1 MDCATQSTD
10 KIAYI
15 NSLKGRIT
23 LVFGAALSLVV
34 VFIIMSNVYGQ
45 RNLANALDR
54 TAWSG
59 HAILLSKLVS
69 TQHDI
74 IQDRLSRLLTQNV
87 VDAFSEQ
94 DSAAVAKY
102 ALPPFNRIST
112 TINLQRLSF
121 YTADGAHFLDVHESL
136 SAKNTAPRQI
146 VTDALAQR
154 KILRAIDF
162 LDDAWTISVVW
173 PVYRGGAL
181 IGVVEAAGGFGS
193 LLEDFSGT
201 VGGVAG
207 LVSDGQLRLVANEIQ
222 RPILNALIARSNDTN
237 RVQATIDGQSFHA
250 SIIPV
255 PVYSGEVLARV
266 FVGENLTQF
275 VESMYAN
282 SVRNATITVSGIV
295 LCLIVALAVI
305 SRSMS
310 RLSEMIHAVR
320 LFADGDLSISVPP
333 QGRDEVGLLGD
344 ALATMIRKV
353 GDTQR
358 ALIASESDAQEAVRA
373 KSAFLANMTHELRT
387 PLNAIIGFG
396 ELLFDE
402 FKNKNDSDSIEDLSK
417 ILNASRALL
426 KIIDEILEISKIEA
440 GTVTIHCEPFD
451 VRRLVDDVVVAVK
464 IEASENKNE
473 VVVEAN
479 DNNGWVFADPEKT
492 ARIMSK
498 IIGNATK
505 FTRDGTVTIS
515 ITRSDALGGWVEV
528 AVRDTGVGIENAAI
542 GRLFQPFSQADDT
555 YTRKYGGAGLGLAT
569 AKGLVR
575 LMGGDILFE
584 SVVGQG
590 STFRVRIPSA
600 ENIAA

>member
-1 MDCATQSTD
+1 MDCATQEID
-10 KIAYI
+10 KIAYF
-15 NSLKGRIT
+15 NSLKGRVT
-23 LVFGAALSLVV
+23 LVFGAALTLVV
-34 VFIIMSNVYGQ
+34 IVMMLSSFYGQ
-45 RNLANALDR
+45 RNLADALDR
-54 TAWSG
+54 SAWSS
-59 HAILLSKLVS
+59 HAILFSKLVS
-69 TQHDI
+69 TQHDV
-74 IQDRLSRLLTQNV
+74 IQDRLSRLLTHNV

-94 DSAAVAKY
+94 DPVALTKY

-121 YTADGAHFLDVHESL
+121 YTADGAHFLDVHESRR
-136 SAKNTAPRQI
+136 AKNTAPRQI
-146 VTDALAQR
+146 IIDALAQR

-162 LDDAWTISVVW
+162 VDDAWTISVVW
-173 PVYRGGAL
+173 PIYRGGDL
-181 IGVVEAAGGFGS
+181 MGVVEAGGGLEPLLVDFAG
-193 LLEDFSGT
+193 T
-201 VGGVAG
+201 IGGAAG
-207 LVSDGQLRLVANEIQ
+207 LVAEGQLRLVANESQ
-222 RPILNALIARSNDTN
+222 RSILDALVKKSNDSN
-237 RVQATIDGQSFHA
+237 RVQVKIDGQAFHA
-250 SIIPV
+250 SIIPL
-255 PVYSGEVLARV
+255 PTYSGEVLARV

-282 SVRNATITVSGIV
+282 TVRNATITVTGIA
-295 LCLIVALAVI
+295 LCLLVALVVI

-310 RLSEMIHAVR
+310 RLSEMIYAVR
-320 LFADGDLSISVPP
+320 RFADGELTISVPP
-333 QGRDEVGLLGD
+333 RGRDEVGILGK
-344 ALATMIRKV
+344 ALSTMIQKV

-358 ALIASESDAQEAVRA
+358 ALMASESEAQEAARA

-402 FKNKNDSDSIEDLSK
+402 FKSKNDASSAEDLLK

-451 VRRLVDDVVVAVK
+451 VKRLVDDVVVSVQ
-464 IEASENKNE
+464 IEACENKNE

-479 DNNGWVFADPEKT
+479 DDNGWVFADPEKT

-515 ITRSDALGGWVEV
+515 VTNPDASGDWVEV
-528 AVRDTGVGIENAAI
+528 AVRDTGVGIEDSAM

-555 YTRKYGGAGLGLAT
+555 YTRQYGGAGLGLAT

-575 LMGGDILFE
+575 LMGGDIFLE
-584 SVVGQG
+584 SEAGQG
-590 STFRVRIPSA
+590 STFRVRIPAA